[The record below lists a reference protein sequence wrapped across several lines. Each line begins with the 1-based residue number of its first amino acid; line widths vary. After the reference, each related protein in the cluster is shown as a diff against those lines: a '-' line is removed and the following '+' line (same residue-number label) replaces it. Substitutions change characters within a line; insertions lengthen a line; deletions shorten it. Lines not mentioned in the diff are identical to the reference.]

1 MDRTRPSGGALPICT
16 GNEQNWRNFM
26 AIETEIAWTD
36 STFNPWWG
44 CVKVSDGCDNCYANS
59 LASRWGHDV
68 WGHDKERRF
77 LSESNWNQP
86 LLWNSAANEIGERK
100 KVFCASMADV
110 FERRDDLVP
119 HRKRLLS
126 LINHTASLD
135 WQVLTKRPQNIK
147 KLLPENYNYPPNLW
161 LGTSV
166 EHQDAADK
174 RIRYLLAHDRAVVRF
189 LSCEPLL
196 GPVDIR
202 KHLQPG
208 PNGAKIDWV
217 IVGGE
222 AGHHARPM
230 NPLWAKSLIEQ
241 CQEAGTPVF
250 YKQWGD
256 YVPLKRVSASGKQ
269 YRTIPVFKANG
280 DEIPMVRVGKKAAGR
295 VILGREW
302 SEFPDTSHAL

>member
-1 MDRTRPSGGALPICT
+1 
-16 GNEQNWRNFM
+16 M

-59 LASRWGHDV
+59 LSSRWGHDV

-86 LLWNSAANEIGERK
+86 LLWNSTATELGVRK

-110 FERRDDLVP
+110 FERRPDLVP
-119 HRKRLLS
+119 HRQRLIK
-126 LINHTASLD
+126 LIERTPKLD

-147 KLLPENYNYPPNLW
+147 KLLPPDFDYPPNLW

-166 EHQDAADK
+166 ENQDVADK
-174 RIRYLLAHDRAVVRF
+174 RIRYLLEHDRAVVRF

-202 KHLQPG
+202 KYLQPG
-208 PNGAKIDWV
+208 PNGSKIDWV

-222 AGHHARPM
+222 AGHHSRPM

-241 CQEAGTPVF
+241 CQEAGTAVF

-256 YVPLKRVSASGKQ
+256 YVPLKIVSDNGQ
-269 YRTIPVFKANG
+269 RYRTIPVFKANG

-302 SEFPDTSHAL
+302 SEFPDTSHAV

>member
-1 MDRTRPSGGALPICT
+1 
-16 GNEQNWRNFM
+16 M
-26 AIETEIAWTD
+26 ATETEIAWTD

-44 CVKVSDGCDNCYANS
+44 CVKVSDGCDNCYASS
-59 LASRWGHDV
+59 LSSRWGHDF
-68 WGHDKERRF
+68 WGHDKERRL
-77 LSESNWNQP
+77 LSESNWDQP
-86 LLWNSAANEIGERK
+86 LLWNRMAIEAGERK

-110 FERRDDLVP
+110 FERRPDLVP
-119 HRKRLLS
+119 HRQR
-126 LINHTASLD
+126 LINLIKCTPMLD

-147 KLLPENYNYPPNLW
+147 KLLPLDYDYPPNLW

-166 EHQDAADK
+166 ENQDAADK
-174 RIRYLLAHDRAVVRF
+174 RIRYLLEHDRAVVRF

-202 KHLQPG
+202 KYLQPG

-222 AGHHARPM
+222 AGHHSRPM

-241 CQEAGTPVF
+241 CQEAGTAVF

-256 YVPLKRVSASGKQ
+256 YVPLKIVSANGKQ

-280 DEIPMVRVGKKAAGR
+280 NEIPMVRVGKKAAGR

>member
-1 MDRTRPSGGALPICT
+1 
-16 GNEQNWRNFM
+16 M

-36 STFNPWWG
+36 STYNPWWG
-44 CVKVSDGCDNCYANS
+44 CVKVSDGCDNCYASS
-59 LASRWGHDV
+59 LSSRWGHDV

-77 LSESNWNQP
+77 LSESNWAQP
-86 LLWNSAANEIGERK
+86 LLWNRMAIEAGQRK

-119 HRKRLLS
+119 HRKRLLK
-126 LINHTASLD
+126 LIKCTPMLD

-147 KLLPENYNYPPNLW
+147 KLLPLDYDYPPNLW

-166 EHQDAADK
+166 ENQDAADK
-174 RIRYLLAHDRAVVRF
+174 RIRYLLEHDRAVVRF

-202 KHLQPG
+202 KYLQPG

-217 IVGGE
+217 ILGGE
-222 AGHHARPM
+222 AGHHSRPM

-241 CQEAGTPVF
+241 CQQAGTAVF

-256 YVPLKRVSASGKQ
+256 YVPLKIVSASGKQ

-302 SEFPDTSHAL
+302 SEFPDTSHAV